1 MNNYETVFIMNPV
14 LSDEQVRET
23 VKKFIDY
30 LKSKKATISH
40 EENWGLKKL
49 KYVIQKKKTGFYY
62 LIEFQADG
70 SIIGNFEV
78 EFQRDEILRGL
89 NLASDEDY
97 IIYSDNDE
105 IPNLENINFLENK
118 SKLILFRQN
127 LYYYKFN
134 LAYPKL
140 DWYGSKACKKKI

>member
-1 MNNYETVFIMNPV
+1 MNPV
-14 LSDEQVRET
+14 LSDEQGRET

-30 LKSKKATISH
+30 LKSKKAIISH

-78 EFQRDEILRGL
+78 EFQRDERVIRWQTIRLDKFAMEYADRRRKKL
-89 NLASDEDY
+89 NE
-97 IIYSDNDE
+97 
-105 IPNLENINFLENK
+105 
-118 SKLILFRQN
+118 
-127 LYYYKFN
+127 
-134 LAYPKL
+134 
-140 DWYGSKACKKKI
+140 KAKAE

>member
-30 LKSKKATISH
+30 LRSKKATISH

-62 LIEFQADG
+62 LLEFQAEG
-70 SIIGNFEV
+70 SIINNFEV
-78 EFQRDEILRGL
+78 EFQRDERVIRWQTVRLDKYAMEYADRRRKKL
-89 NLASDEDY
+89 NE
-97 IIYSDNDE
+97 
-105 IPNLENINFLENK
+105 K
-118 SKLILFRQN
+118 SK
-127 LYYYKFN
+127 
-134 LAYPKL
+134 
-140 DWYGSKACKKKI
+140 SE

>member
-70 SIIGNFEV
+70 SIIGNFEKLCF
-78 EFQRDEILRGL
+78 EKHHHFHF
-89 NLASDEDY
+89 SK
-97 IIYSDNDE
+97 
-105 IPNLENINFLENK
+105 K
-118 SKLILFRQN
+118 SKKSCFLRFCLG
-127 LYYYKFN
+127 KT
-134 LAYPKL
+134 
-140 DWYGSKACKKKI
+140 

>member
-49 KYVIQKKKTGFYY
+49 KYVIQKKKTGE
-62 LIEFQADG
+62 LI
-70 SIIGNFEV
+70 
-78 EFQRDEILRGL
+78 
-89 NLASDEDY
+89 LAR
-97 IIYSDNDE
+97 
-105 IPNLENINFLENK
+105 
-118 SKLILFRQN
+118 LILFM
-127 LYYYKFN
+127 
-134 LAYPKL
+134 KL
-140 DWYGSKACKKKI
+140 